1 MTNVSFEEKDCIFD
15 DVNSLMLNNMDNCE
29 RMVACFRDLNPDELL
44 LINSNKTELTYLA
57 GETIYK
63 QDAFSSHVLLVMDG
77 LVRVYLQTGR
87 DKQLNLQLAKTGD
100 FLAFSSVFGET
111 VHTTSAV
118 AVTDAQV
125 CMIDKE
131 SMQEL
136 LMNNSK
142 FAMRITSRNFQNQ
155 RQLLSVI
162 SNITYKQMRGKLASA
177 LLYLSSDDFIGL
189 NIFPNLTR
197 QDIANF
203 ASIATESTIK
213 ILKEFERDEIVALNG
228 KDILIK
234 NRKELQKIERFG

>member
-1 MTNVSFEEKDCIFD
+1 MAPTD
-15 DVNSLMLNNMDNCE
+15 NMGNCE
-29 RMVACFRDLNPDELL
+29 RMVACFRDLSPDELL
-44 LINSNKTELTYLA
+44 LISSNKTELTYLA
-57 GETIYK
+57 GETIFK
-63 QDAFSSHVLLVMDG
+63 QDAFSSHVLLVMEG

-111 VHTTSAV
+111 IHTTSAV

-131 SMQEL
+131 SMRSL
-136 LMNNSK
+136 LMDNSQ
-142 FAMRITSRNFQNQ
+142 FAMRITSRNFQNE

-177 LLYLSSDDFIGL
+177 LLYLSNEDFQGL
-189 NIFPNLTR
+189 DVFRHLTR

-213 ILKEFERDEIVALNG
+213 ILKEFERDGIIALNG
-228 KDILIK
+228 KDILVK
-234 NRKELQKIERFG
+234 NRAELEKIERFG

>member
-1 MTNVSFEEKDCIFD
+1 MMPAD
-15 DVNSLMLNNMDNCE
+15 NMDNCE
-29 RMVACFRDLNPDELL
+29 RMVACFRDLSLDELE
-44 LINSNKTELTYLA
+44 LISSNKTELVYLA
-57 GETIYK
+57 GETIFK
-63 QDAFSSHVLLVMDG
+63 QGAFSSHVLLVMDG

-87 DKQLNLQLAKTGD
+87 NKQLNLQLAKAGD
-100 FLAFSSVFGET
+100 FLAFSSVFGEI
-111 VHTTSAV
+111 VHTVSAA

-131 SMQEL
+131 SMRNL

-142 FAMRITSRNFQNQ
+142 FAMRITSRNFQNE

-177 LLYLSSDDFIGL
+177 LLYLSNDDFLGL
-189 NIFPNLTR
+189 DIFPNLTR

-213 ILKEFERDEIVALNG
+213 ILKELERDGVISLDG
-228 KDILIK
+228 KDIFIK
-234 NRKELQKIERFG
+234 NRSELEKIERFG